1 MTFQAG
7 NNPLTTSGT
16 TGTTTT
22 NSLPADPLV
31 GKPTGR
37 EESLANWAGPYV
49 TQMLGQSQA
58 LAQSPYQ
65 TYQGPLTAGASTLQN
80 KFFTGLGSLAF
91 PSTFGQSFTS
101 AGAPTLPSASLTG
114 PQQTVGGPTG
124 VASQYMNPYL
134 NAVLQPQLEEL
145 RRQAQIGQTGIGG
158 MFAKSG
164 AFGGARQAI
173 QEAELQ
179 RNLLQAQNKAIGE
192 GYASAYGQGL
202 QQFNTEQQQ
211 GQQLA
216 SMLAGA
222 GQQQRGIEQE
232 GITADLNEFLQQR
245 DYPMR
250 QLQFQ
255 QSMLQGL
262 PISAISQQ
270 YQQPSGLS
278 NFLGQSSG
286 ILGLLKQLGVIK

>member
-1 MTFQAG
+1 MSTLPT
-7 NNPLTTSGT
+7 NTGT
-16 TGTTTT
+16 TGTPAIT
-22 NSLPADPLV
+22 NPLPADPLV
-31 GKPTGR
+31 GKLTGK

-65 TYQGPLTAGASTLQN
+65 TYQGPLTAGTSTLQN
-80 KFFTGLGSLAF
+80 KFFTGLGSLGF
-91 PSTFGQSFTS
+91 PSTLGQSFTGS
-101 AGAPTLPSASLTG
+101 GTPTLPSASLTG
-114 PQQTVGGPTG
+114 SQQTVGGPTG
-124 VASQYMNPYL
+124 IASQYMNPYL

-145 RRQAQIGQTGIGG
+145 RRQAQIGQTGIGSA
-158 MFAKSG
+158 FAKSG

-179 RNLLQAQNKAIGE
+179 RNLLQEMNKAIGS
-192 GYASAYGQGL
+192 GYAGAYGQGL

-222 GQQQRGIEQE
+222 GQQQRAIEQE

-286 ILGLLKQLGVIK
+286 ILALLKQLGIIQN